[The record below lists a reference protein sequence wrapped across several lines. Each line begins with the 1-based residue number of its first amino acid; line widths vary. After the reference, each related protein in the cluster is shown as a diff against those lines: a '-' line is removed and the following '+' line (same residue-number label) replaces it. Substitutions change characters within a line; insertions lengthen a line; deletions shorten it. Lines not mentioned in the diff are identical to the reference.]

1 VASGW
6 RKAGTPR
13 PPRRSL
19 KYLGVREALVTAGD
33 TRPYLRGAQPG
44 DLILTTVRK
53 RDRSLE
59 LVRVEPD
66 GTRHL
71 KRWALAPR
79 SGRRY
84 VIVLPFVARK
94 EELAHG
100 ISLRTLLWGAEFK
113 NEAVARDV
121 LRAFQTGGTIAV
133 ADLVPTTSI
142 FGSATFNR
150 VGVKSIEV
158 AA

>member
-1 VASGW
+1 MMHSQRKLLSDEQLEVIREYRVASGW

-33 TRPYLRGAQPG
+33 TRPYLP
-44 DLILTTVRK
+44 
-53 RDRSLE
+53 
-59 LVRVEPD
+59 
-66 GTRHL
+66 
-71 KRWALAPR
+71 
-79 SGRRY
+79 GRRY